1 MFCLFSGGGENVS
14 ENRTETHDRLTVQK
28 ASKCIRQWLDGE
40 NVDSSDELH
49 DELDDSDS
57 SVEDVVVMPETTA
70 ADD

>member
-1 MFCLFSGGGENVS
+1 MSQKT
-14 ENRTETHDRLTVQK
+14 RPKRMTAQK
-28 ASKCIRQWLDGE
+28 ASECIRQWLDGE
-40 NVDSSDELH
+40 NVDSSDEFH